1 MCVFTCCVPDNT
13 VAAGCSTWS
22 VKTATARLSINTGCV
37 CVFVNEC
44 VLSDDETRVG
54 CSTGLLPTFQKT
66 RKPCC
71 LHDKRHTHS
80 GPNCCLSPAEWENR
94 LPLSLAIFPPCSSSA
109 AFPLFPL
116 SLSSHPMFPP
126 LLSRYSALFPAQPP
140 EIKRWHCNTA
150 QSHQMCAFQTYRHF
164 NEIYPIS
171 FRLCVCVSWLFHLR
185 RRQGGKARYLD
196 RRFLTEP
203 GDLATVEIF
212 CAFLVA
218 TKSSISITY
227 QDIFQT

>member
-1 MCVFTCCVPDNT
+1 MCCVPDNT

-66 RKPCC
+66 RKPRC

-164 NEIYPIS
+164 NEIYPIT
-171 FRLCVCVSWLFHLR
+171 FMLCVYELTFSSEEEEEEA
-185 RRQGGKARYLD
+185 RRQGKILGPSLPDWTGWFSDQR
-196 RRFLTEP
+196 
-203 GDLATVEIF
+203 
-212 CAFLVA
+212 
-218 TKSSISITY
+218 
-227 QDIFQT
+227 DILRLPCDNKIKYFN